1 MQKPCKVQLIEKL
14 KNNYVNVNMCLKL
27 DYENR
32 P

>member
-1 MQKPCKVQLIEKL
+1 MQKPYKVQLIENKI
-14 KNNYVNVNMCLKL
+14 KYINVNRCLKL